1 MLCGGRIHMI
11 VSRSTVRIGPDYLH
25 YAVRFAGVA
34 EIEDVAVLSDRL
46 TGRGRRLVENMLD
59 ELPADVVTVFAFCRT
74 ANVGARAF
82 YRKLEFVE
90 AADVPNFYK
99 DEDRGAVLLVRRIR

>member
-1 MLCGGRIHMI
+1 MTVDRK
-11 VSRSTVRIGPDYLH
+11 SVRIGPDYLH

-34 EIEDVAVLSDRL
+34 EIEDVAVLSSRL
-46 TGRGRRLVENMLD
+46 VGRGRRLVETMLD

-82 YRKLEFVE
+82 YRRLGFVE
-90 AADVPNFYK
+90 AADVPDFYK
-99 DEDRGAVLLVRRIR
+99 DEDRGAVLLVRRVK